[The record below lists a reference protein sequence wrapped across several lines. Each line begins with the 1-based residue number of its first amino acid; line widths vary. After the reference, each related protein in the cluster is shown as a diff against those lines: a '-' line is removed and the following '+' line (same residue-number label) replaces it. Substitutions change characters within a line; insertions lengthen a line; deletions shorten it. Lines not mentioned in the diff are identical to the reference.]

1 MTWRNAHVNPRKPA
15 RPITFSYRCL
25 QPIHLPVEDVAVARD
40 DVGAGSGR
48 RTTLADVA
56 RQAGVS
62 TTLVSLVMRGVP
74 GASPANREN
83 VFRVARELGY
93 VPDSRA
99 RALRQGRSQLLG
111 VMFGAQQ
118 PFHADLV
125 EGIYTA
131 AEVAGYDV
139 VLSAVTDTRGED
151 RAVRTL
157 FADRCEALILLG
169 PQSSRDWLS
178 GVAGRLPTVV
188 VARSVRHAGIDVIRT
203 AEAEGIGL
211 AVDHLVALHH
221 SDIRHIDGGA
231 APGADQRRRGY
242 RAAMQRHGLEPRL
255 VHGGPS
261 EREAARA
268 TEGLLATGPPTGV
281 LAFNDRCATG
291 VLDTLHRAGVHV
303 PGEVSVVGFDDT
315 HLAGFSHIDLTTVRQ
330 HAALMATLA
339 VERAIARADPL
350 QDVTTSREQVVLPTL
365 VVRGSSA
372 PARTGF
378 HVEHAGASRAAGR
391 SHP

>member
-1 MTWRNAHVNPRKPA
+1 MTKGEA
-15 RPITFSYRCL
+15 
-25 QPIHLPVEDVAVARD
+25 
-40 DVGAGSGR
+40 GAGTSR

-62 TTLVSLVMRGVP
+62 TALVSIVVRGAP
-74 GASPANREN
+74 GASPANREK

-111 VMFGAQQ
+111 VMFGVQQ

-125 EGIYTA
+125 EGIYAA

-139 VLSAVTDTRGED
+139 VLSAVTDARGED
-151 RAVRTL
+151 RAVGTL

-169 PQSSRDWLS
+169 PQSSRDRLS
-178 GVAGRLPTVV
+178 AVAGRLPTVV
-188 VARSVRHAGIDVIRT
+188 VARSVRHPDVDVIRT
-203 AEAEGIGL
+203 AEAKGIGL
-211 AVDHLVALHH
+211 AVDHLVALDHT
-221 SDIRHIDGGA
+221 DIVHIDGGT

-242 RAAMQRHGLEPRL
+242 RAAMQRHGLVPHV
-255 VHGGPS
+255 VHGGLS
-261 EREAARA
+261 ERDGAQA
-268 TEGLLATGPPTGV
+268 TERLLADSPPTGI

-291 VLDTLHRAGVHV
+291 VLDTLYRAGAHV
-303 PGEVSVVGFDDT
+303 PGDVSVVGFDDT

-330 HAALMATLA
+330 DAPLMAKLA
-339 VERAIARADPL
+339 VERAIARADPHR
-350 QDVTTSREQVVLPTL
+350 DVTSSRETVVSPAL

-372 PARTGF
+372 QARPGGD
-378 HVEHAGASRAAGR
+378 VRHAEAARASGG